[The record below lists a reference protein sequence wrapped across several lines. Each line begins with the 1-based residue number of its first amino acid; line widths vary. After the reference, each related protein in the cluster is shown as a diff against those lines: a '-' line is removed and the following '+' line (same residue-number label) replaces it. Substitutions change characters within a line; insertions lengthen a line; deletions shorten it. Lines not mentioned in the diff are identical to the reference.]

1 MFRKKITL
9 NHDSDAT
16 TILAQLR
23 DESGSAGLSA
33 KQVDDLAAIVTGPLE
48 TMIQSGRAVASSN
61 GQFRASREIN
71 TDVATIRLDACFGV
85 PPGFLARL
93 RRALTG
99 K

>member
-9 NHDSDAT
+9 NENSDAAK
-16 TILAQLR
+16 ILGHLR

-48 TMIQSGRAVASSN
+48 TMIQSGRAVAASK

-71 TDVATIRLDACFGV
+71 TDVATIKLDACFGV

-93 RRALTG
+93 RRALIG